1 MFLDRYYDS
10 YLLYTIMR
18 RPQHMKKTKKVLIL
32 LLSVSISALFG
43 CATEPEVS
51 APIDAN
57 APSTDA
63 TLTLTG
69 QWLIDDKGELIID
82 PQPSGLTMWQDQL
95 VMIADA
101 SANDTQ
107 VKRLHFIN
115 PVNAQRKTLSPIYKI
130 SPDLTQ
136 SCFNQYLLSKPDLE
150 ALVKDPTNPNGF
162 ITVTEDASTLGK
174 LTEACQVAFRDT
186 YSTDY
191 PTVLVRLHWDGTQ
204 LSVTG
209 VRAVQFPQNAQ
220 IGNSP
225 NDGVEGLSIDGNKL
239 FIALEKDANYRARIF
254 STVLDEGFWRDHR
267 FVAVKDEDFSIP
279 ELNQPGTRFVPHPIN
294 GTDIFEYNGSKWL
307 LAAARNDNQLWLI
320 DIAKQRPTKI
330 VNLRFMAPTQ
340 LGHQPS
346 AMDCPSSTLMD
357 NASLEGVA
365 VANGSV
371 YLVND
376 PWKRNYWKNIQC
388 ESTRSAYAEHMN
400 GLLFTTTVAELFR
413 HARDMGAK

>member
-1 MFLDRYYDS
+1 
-10 YLLYTIMR
+10 
-18 RPQHMKKTKKVLIL
+18 MKKTKHVLIL

-43 CATEPEVS
+43 CTTQPELS
-51 APIDAN
+51 SPIDAN
-57 APSTDA
+57 APSTNT

-69 QWLIDDKGELIID
+69 QWLLDANGELIID
-82 PQPSGLTMWQDQL
+82 PQPSGLTMWQEQL

-115 PVNAQRKTLSPIYKI
+115 PLNAQRTALSPIYQI

-150 ALVKDPTNPNGF
+150 ALVKDPANPNGF

-174 LTEACQVAFRDT
+174 LTDACQVAFRET
-186 YSTDY
+186 NSTVY
-191 PTVLVRLHWDGTQ
+191 PTVLVRLHWDGAQ
-204 LSVTG
+204 LTVTG
-209 VRAVQFPQNAQ
+209 VRAVQFPKNAQ

-225 NDGVEGLSIDGNKL
+225 NDGVEGLSIDGNTL
-239 FIALEKDANYRARIF
+239 FIALEKDAHYRARVF
-254 STVLDEGFWRDHR
+254 TTELDEEFWLDNGFVQVVDQ
-267 FVAVKDEDFSIP
+267 KLSIP
-279 ELNQPGTRFVPHPIN
+279 ELNQPSKRSVPHPIN
-294 GTDIFEYNGSKWL
+294 GSDIFEYNGSKWL

-340 LGHQPS
+340 LGSQF
-346 AMDCPSSTLMD
+346 AALDCPATTLMD

-365 VANGSV
+365 VAEGNV

-376 PWKRNYWKNIQC
+376 PWKRNYWKNIKC

-413 HARDMGAK
+413 HARDMSAE